1 MRLVLLL
8 CALIILSALT
18 FIPAEAQGSWTCTYD
33 FSVSDQGWSTAT
45 YAAGSPYQASG
56 THNGSAWTTTDY
68 TDPGYRFRS
77 LNIGFSFSSTTIT
90 SVSMSYAITPGSYV
104 PSSTGSY
111 ATLVVKAGATT
122 LIGAVNG
129 NVHPSSP
136 ATWSGSVASTTF
148 GVMISPTIRNNGTNP
163 TDGSASISSI
173 TLTGTGTQP
182 SNCGG
187 APTPTPG
194 PTSTPIIINTF
205 ATPTAIAIDA
215 GGIYGALTDSNADVV
230 NLPPSLINVGRP
242 PVESGSQIFAYV
254 KWIVSPS
261 SADEIA
267 GPFAPIISHTGI
279 FLSLTFVMMTVYAII
294 WGVVWLLRFIVWIF
308 KFIVM
313 LVDLVLQVAQAIGG
327 IIGGIIKFFL

>member
-8 CALIILSALT
+8 CALITFSALT
-18 FIPAEAQGSWTCTYD
+18 FIPAEAQGSWTCNWD
-33 FSVSDQGWSTAT
+33 FSNGVPAGWTLNDGTITGSGVQARNTGSIYLAKVTWPAT
-45 YAAGSPYQASG
+45 
-56 THNGSAWTTTDY
+56 
-68 TDPGYRFRS
+68 
-77 LNIGFSFSSTTIT
+77 TTIT
-90 SVSMSYAITPGSYV
+90 SVTVTYTKAATSTEVWY
-104 PSSTGSY
+104 SSGTLQVHTGNFPKTATSATRSGTGSASGGY
-111 ATLVVKAGATT
+111 WQLEGTRETPLY
-122 LIGAVNG
+122 I
-129 NVHPSSP
+129 SSFE
-136 ATWSGSVASTTF
+136 AEGT
-148 GVMISPTIRNNGTNP
+148 GTNP
-163 TDGSASISSI
+163 C
-173 TLTGTGTQP
+173 P
-182 SNCGG
+182 
-187 APTPTPG
+187 APTPTPI
-194 PTSTPIIINTF
+194 PSSTPIIINTF